1 MRRLL
6 CVLCTMAFSLLT
18 AGAQSDDFGMWYEIG
33 AEKKLNK
40 KWSVG
45 VEGELRTRNNTRTL
59 DRWSGGISAE
69 YKIIKGL
76 KASAGY
82 TFLSDNNK
90 EELTMK
96 SDGLRP
102 NKWMPSYWG
111 ARHRL
116 NVSLTGSV
124 DWGRLN
130 VSLRERWQYTYRP
143 AVDGKKY
150 DFDEEA
156 WKSVKGKGKNVL
168 RSRLQLSYDFPNW
181 KFDPYANVEMF
192 NAGHGIDKMR
202 YQVGVDYKYR
212 KQHVFS
218 LTYRYQTVN
227 DDADDNEVNSHLIGF
242 GYKFKF

>member
-96 SDGLRP
+96 SDGFRP
-102 NKWMPSYWG
+102 NKWMPS
-111 ARHRL
+111 
-116 NVSLTGSV
+116 
-124 DWGRLN
+124 
-130 VSLRERWQYTYRP
+130 
-143 AVDGKKY
+143 
-150 DFDEEA
+150 
-156 WKSVKGKGKNVL
+156 
-168 RSRLQLSYDFPNW
+168 
-181 KFDPYANVEMF
+181 
-192 NAGHGIDKMR
+192 
-202 YQVGVDYKYR
+202 
-212 KQHVFS
+212 
-218 LTYRYQTVN
+218 
-227 DDADDNEVNSHLIGF
+227 
-242 GYKFKF
+242 